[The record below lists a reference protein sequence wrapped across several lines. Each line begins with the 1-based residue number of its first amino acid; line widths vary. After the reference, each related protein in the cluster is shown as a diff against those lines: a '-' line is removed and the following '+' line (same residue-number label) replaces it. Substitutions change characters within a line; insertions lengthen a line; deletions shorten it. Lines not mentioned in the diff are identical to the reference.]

1 MVDMITEKE
10 TNLTPYQ
17 IPCAVSQNHQQ
28 QPLVRTISPQLTLFS
43 ALLKIE
49 RTDGSP
55 QRSRSNLDAS
65 FHATGRRAAGTD
77 SASFIPR
84 ACLVLIGIAGIRL
97 LTFRQAE
104 GAAS

>member
-17 IPCAVSQNHQQ
+17 IPCAVSQNTQ
-28 QPLVRTISPQLTLFS
+28 QPPLIRTISPQPTLFS
-43 ALLKIE
+43 PLLRIA
-49 RTDGSP
+49 RTDGSR
-55 QRSRSNLDAS
+55 QMTRSNLHGS

-84 ACLVLIGIAGIRL
+84 ACLVLIGIASIRF